1 MISLAF
7 VLFGFIGDRVST
19 DAMDTEIMRKRLLT
33 TYGEFGSAQNSD
45 WEVARQGETE
55 TWTWNGKT
63 FSCPHP
69 EVWNCQD
76 WTPTSFHWWMTR
88 EDWLGPW
95 VQIKKQNYLL
105 EKEKPQANIK
115 PSQVEAALGS
125 VSEDGDAAVVE
136 ASPAELGDDEK
147 DPILLRGKRLA
158 LEKWLWTNT
167 SGERINVY
175 TSLRN
180 DWIERID
187 VGNNVEYIEWDQ
199 KNKWSK
205 PYITKVMLERDG
217 VRASFQRKAPAAKKK

>member
-1 MISLAF
+1 MIGLVF
-7 VLFGFIGDRVST
+7 VLWSFVGDRVSSET
-19 DAMDTEIMRKRLLT
+19 MDAEIMRKRLLT
-33 TYGEFGSAQNSD
+33 TYGEFGSAQTSD
-45 WEVARQGETE
+45 WDVARQGETE
-55 TWTWNGKT
+55 TWTWNGKA

-76 WTPTSFHWWMTR
+76 WTPTSFRWWMAK
-88 EDWLGPW
+88 EEWLGPW
-95 VQIKKQNYLL
+95 VQMKKQNYLL
-105 EKEKPQANIK
+105 DKEKPQASTK
-115 PSQVEAALGS
+115 PSQVEATLSAAN
-125 VSEDGDAAVVE
+125 EDREDAVVE
-136 ASPAELGDDEK
+136 VPPAELGDDEE

-158 LEKWLWTNT
+158 LEKWLWTNS

-187 VGNNVEYIEWDQ
+187 SSNKVEYIEWDQ

-217 VRASFQRKAPAAKKK
+217 VRASFQRKAPAPKKK